1 MILLDR
7 IFGFHAKIR
16 VAGNLFES
24 LYASGTG
31 PSLRWE
37 KSARIL
43 ANSNWQVKQ
52 FSSVLTYNI
61 FAGRVLGPGSDKT
74 TFRDLAGCFDTY
86 KPKCCHEKLMNQK
99 L

>member
-61 FAGRVLGPGSDKT
+61 FAGRVLGPGSDKPT
-74 TFRDLAGCFDTY
+74 YQDLAVRCSRL
-86 KPKCCHEKLMNQK
+86 PAAWLSQAA
-99 L
+99 LL